1 VANPRI
7 KINEPRQKH
16 VKVGKPKNLNIKITS
31 PKIVKNEIIFD
42 GSNADASDI
51 DGGTF

>member
-1 VANPRI
+1 MTGPRI
-7 KINEPRQKH
+7 KVNETRQKR
-16 VKVGKPKNLNIKITS
+16 VKVGKPKNLNIKITG

-42 GSNADASDI
+42 GSNADSGDI